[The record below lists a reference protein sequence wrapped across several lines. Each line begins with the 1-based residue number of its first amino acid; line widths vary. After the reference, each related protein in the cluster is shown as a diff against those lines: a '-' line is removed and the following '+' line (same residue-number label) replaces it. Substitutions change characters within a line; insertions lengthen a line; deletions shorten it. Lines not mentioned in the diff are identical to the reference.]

1 MKVFFLFILI
11 ESLNII
17 KLFCGNDIFYE
28 MIKNNGYSSKEIL
41 KKASEILDVDINVCI
56 FYLCKVF
63 Q

>member
-1 MKVFFLFILI
+1 
-11 ESLNII
+11 
-17 KLFCGNDIFYE
+17 

-56 FYLCKVF
+56 FYLYKVF